1 MEDKTNKIKSVWSDI
16 AKTWGRIA
24 GVLAAVGLVATAVV
38 KIFNTPPELTYSLF
52 AALGLILLIISFY
65 VDRQTEYTYQ
75 EIVAYEHKARADFT
89 KIIKETRQQMLDMKE
104 DSNKKIDTL
113 TENVEK
119 VLKISKETRQD
130 TIRIQLL
137 MIMEHQPDNIDTIVK
152 LAEKYFIELKGDWYM
167 TNEFNKWEKAHDV
180 IVPANIYKAIDDN
193 HGEREEEEENNNKE

>member
-1 MEDKTNKIKSVWSDI
+1 MEDKTNKIKSVWNDI

-38 KIFNTPPELTYSLF
+38 KIFNAPPELTYSLF

-65 VDRQTEYTYQ
+65 VDKQTEYTYQ

-89 KIIKETRQQMLDMKE
+89 KNIKETKQQMLDMKE

-113 TENVEK
+113 TKNVEK

-137 MIMEHQPDNIDTIVK
+137 MIMEHQPDNIDTIIK

-167 TNEFNKWEKAHDV
+167 TNEFNK
-180 IVPANIYKAIDDN
+180 
-193 HGEREEEEENNNKE
+193 

>member
-1 MEDKTNKIKSVWSDI
+1 MEDKTNKIKSVWNDI

-38 KIFNTPPELTYSLF
+38 KIFNAPPELTYSLF

-65 VDRQTEYTYQ
+65 VDKQTEYTYQ

-89 KIIKETRQQMLDMKE
+89 KNIKETKQQMLDMKE

-113 TENVEK
+113 TKNVEK

-137 MIMEHQPDNIDTIVK
+137 MIMEHQPDNIDTIIK

-180 IVPANIYKAIDDN
+180 IVPANIYKAIDGN
-193 HGEREEEEENNNKE
+193 HEEKEEENNNNKE

>member
-193 HGEREEEEENNNKE
+193 HGEKEEEENKNKE

>member
-1 MEDKTNKIKSVWSDI
+1 
-16 AKTWGRIA
+16 
-24 GVLAAVGLVATAVV
+24 
-38 KIFNTPPELTYSLF
+38 
-52 AALGLILLIISFY
+52 LILLIISFY

-75 EIVAYEHKARADFT
+75 EIVAYEHKTRADFT

-104 DSNKKIDTL
+104 DSNKKIDIL
-113 TENVEK
+113 AENVEK

-167 TNEFNKWEKAHDV
+167 TNEFNK
-180 IVPANIYKAIDDN
+180 
-193 HGEREEEEENNNKE
+193 